1 MNNSEKTKIIRN
13 KNVDMKKE
21 KGSQGEKSEKNFSPY
36 YKKEK
41 IQYKSVFCIIQLM
54 SQKKYL

>member
-13 KNVDMKKE
+13 KNVDMEKE
-21 KGSQGEKSEKNFSPY
+21 KGSQNEKSEKKFSPY

-41 IQYKSVFCIIQLM
+41 IQYKSVFCIIELL

>member
-1 MNNSEKTKIIRN
+1 ME
-13 KNVDMKKE
+13 KE

-36 YKKEK
+36 YQKEK
-41 IQYKSVFCIIQLM
+41 IQYKSVFYIIELL

>member
-13 KNVDMKKE
+13 KNVDMEKE

-36 YKKEK
+36 YKKKK
-41 IQYKSVFCIIQLM
+41 IHYKSVFCIIELL

>member
-13 KNVDMKKE
+13 KNVDME

-41 IQYKSVFCIIQLM
+41 IQYKSVFCIIELL

>member
-13 KNVDMKKE
+13 KNVDMEKV

-36 YKKEK
+36 Y
-41 IQYKSVFCIIQLM
+41 
-54 SQKKYL
+54 

>member
-1 MNNSEKTKIIRN
+1 MNKSEKTKIIRN
-13 KNVDMKKE
+13 KNVDMEKE

-41 IQYKSVFCIIQLM
+41 IQYKSVFCIIEL
-54 SQKKYL
+54 L